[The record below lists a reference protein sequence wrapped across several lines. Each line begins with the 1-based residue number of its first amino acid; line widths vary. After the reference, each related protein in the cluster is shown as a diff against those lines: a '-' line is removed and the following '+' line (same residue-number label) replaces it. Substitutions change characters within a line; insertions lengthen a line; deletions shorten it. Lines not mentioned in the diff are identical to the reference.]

1 MLIVE
6 KAFLD
11 SIEIKQIVN
20 QQMSEQLEKYGMLIY
35 KRVSKGNKIL
45 ICGNGGSA
53 ADAQH
58 FAAELIVRYEN
69 ERKSIPAI
77 ALTTD
82 SSIITACAN
91 DYSYDKI
98 FSRQIEALGTHGDIL
113 IGISTSGNSK
123 NILQAFKVAKNK
135 NMITFG
141 LTGNNGGKMIS
152 MEIDNMIIIP
162 SNITARIQ
170 EVHELILHSWCE
182 LIDRE
187 IANPE

>member
-187 IANPE
+187 IANTE

>member
-98 FSRQIEALGTHGDIL
+98 
-113 IGISTSGNSK
+113 STIFYN
-123 NILQAFKVAKNK
+123 
-135 NMITFG
+135 
-141 LTGNNGGKMIS
+141 
-152 MEIDNMIIIP
+152 E
-162 SNITARIQ
+162 
-170 EVHELILHSWCE
+170 
-182 LIDRE
+182 
-187 IANPE
+187 